1 VEVMDMNNCMAF
13 DTIIVGSRRSQ
24 CLTIPTGFSPNNDG
38 FNDVWI
44 IGFVEEPG
52 DDPTELLGELYPEAV
67 VEIYNRWGEM
77 VFRSERGYPNPW
89 NGSYKGRSL
98 PVDSY
103 HYVIDLNNG
112 SKPLVGNVTIVK

>member
-1 VEVMDMNNCMAF
+1 M
-13 DTIIVGSRRSQ
+13 
-24 CLTIPTGFSPNNDG
+24 
-38 FNDVWI
+38 
-44 IGFVEEPG
+44 EEPG

-112 SKPLVGNVTIVK
+112 SKPIVGNVTIVK